1 MNKFNAP
8 SYQRKVTNHKNRR
21 NAVIA
26 ALTSYI
32 QDVVKENG
40 TITFPEP
47 KKFRMSH
54 DEVVALHWGKCPK
67 PYLEGETYDEGVVL
81 ELSIPKISR
90 GFLPSAAPLSSTK
103 MSELM
108 EVAVAIE
115 ELTHSPAPLD
125 DLAKEVETLG
135 AIYQKESSEMIAWIT
150 EATVEMKE
158 IRFSEPLSIPA
169 LFSDAPII
177 AVKYALAKATAGRK
191 EKVEKVE
198 QVCLMVESENKLIGK
213 FEKKVPLAICRKNLA
228 ALLQLAKEMDKVVSV
243 EPVEK

>member
-103 MSELM
+103 MSELI

-135 AIYQKESSEMIAWIT
+135 AIYQKESSEIVAWIT
-150 EATVEMKE
+150 DATVEMNE
-158 IRFSEPLSIPA
+158 IRFSEPLTIPA

-177 AVKYALAKATAGRK
+177 AVKYAFAKSAVSK
-191 EKVEKVE
+191 EKVE

-213 FEKKVPLAICRKNLA
+213 FEKKIPLAICRKNLA
-228 ALLQLAKEMDKVVSV
+228 ALLQLAKEIDKAVSV

>member
-135 AIYQKESSEMIAWIT
+135 AIYQKESSEMVAWIT
-150 EATVEMKE
+150 DATVEMKE

>member
-1 MNKFNAP
+1 MNKLNAP

-26 ALTSYI
+26 ALISYI

-81 ELSIPKISR
+81 ELSIPKVSR
-90 GFLPSAAPLSSTK
+90 GFLPSASPLSSTN

-135 AIYQKESSEMIAWIT
+135 AIFQKESSEMIAWIT

-158 IRFSEPLSIPA
+158 VRFSEPLSIPA
-169 LFSDAPII
+169 LFPGAPILAI
-177 AVKYALAKATAGRK
+177 KYALAKASNGSN
-191 EKVEKVE
+191 EKVE
-198 QVCLMVESENKLIGK
+198 QVCLIVESENKLIGK

-228 ALLQLAKEMDKVVSV
+228 ALLQLAKEMDKAISV

>member
-21 NAVIA
+21 NAVIS

-54 DEVVALHWGKCPK
+54 DEVVALHWGRCPK
-67 PYLEGETYDEGVVL
+67 PYMEGETYDEGVVL

-90 GFLPSAAPLSSTK
+90 GFLPNAAPLSSSK

-115 ELTHSPAPLD
+115 ELTHSPAHLD

-150 EATVEMKE
+150 EATVEMIE
-158 IRFSEPLSIPA
+158 IRFSKPLSIPA
-169 LFSDAPII
+169 LFDSSPIV
-177 AVKYALAKATAGRK
+177 AVKYALAKSTPGSK
-191 EKVEKVE
+191 EKVE
-198 QVCLMVESENKLIGK
+198 QVCLMVEAENKLIGK

-228 ALLQLAKEMDKVVSV
+228 ALLQLAKEIDKAVSV

>member
-8 SYQRKVTNHKNRR
+8 SYQRKVTNHKNRH
-21 NAVIA
+21 NAVVA

-47 KKFRMSH
+47 KKFRMIH

-67 PYLEGETYDEGVVL
+67 PYLEGETYEEGVVL
-81 ELSIPKISR
+81 ELSIPKVSR
-90 GFLPSAAPLSSTK
+90 GFLPSAAPLSSTN

-115 ELTHSPAPLD
+115 EVTHSPAPLD
-125 DLAKEVETLG
+125 DIAKEVETLG
-135 AIYQKESSEMIAWIT
+135 AIFQKELSEMIGWIT
-150 EATVEMKE
+150 DATVELKE

-169 LFSDAPII
+169 LFPGAPIL
-177 AVKYALAKATAGRK
+177 AVKYALAKATAGSK
-191 EKVEKVE
+191 EKVE

-213 FEKKVPLAICRKNLA
+213 FEKKVPLAICRKNLS
-228 ALLQLAKEMDKVVSV
+228 ALLQLAKEIDRLVSV

>member
-103 MSELM
+103 MSELI

-135 AIYQKESSEMIAWIT
+135 AIYQKESSEIVAWIT
-150 EATVEMKE
+150 DATVEMNE
-158 IRFSEPLSIPA
+158 IRFSEPLTIPA

-177 AVKYALAKATAGRK
+177 AVKYAFAKSAVSK
-191 EKVEKVE
+191 EKVE

-213 FEKKVPLAICRKNLA
+213 FEKKIPLAICRKNLA
-228 ALLQLAKEMDKVVSV
+228 ALLQLAKEMDNAVSV

>member
-103 MSELM
+103 MSELI

-115 ELTHSPAPLD
+115 ELTHSPAPLG

-135 AIYQKESSEMIAWIT
+135 AIYQKESSEIVAWIT
-150 EATVEMKE
+150 DATVEMNE
-158 IRFSEPLSIPA
+158 IRFSEPLTIPA

-177 AVKYALAKATAGRK
+177 AVKYAFAKSAVSK
-191 EKVEKVE
+191 EKVE

-228 ALLQLAKEMDKVVSV
+228 ALLQLAKEMDKAISV

>member
-21 NAVIA
+21 NAVIS

-54 DEVVALHWGKCPK
+54 DEVVALHWGRCPK
-67 PYLEGETYDEGVVL
+67 PYMEGETYDEGVVL

-90 GFLPSAAPLSSTK
+90 GFLPNAAPLSSSK

-150 EATVEMKE
+150 EATVEMIE
-158 IRFSEPLSIPA
+158 IRFSKPLSIPA
-169 LFSDAPII
+169 LFDSSPIV
-177 AVKYALAKATAGRK
+177 AVKYALAKSPPGSK
-191 EKVEKVE
+191 EKVE
-198 QVCLMVESENKLIGK
+198 QVCLMVEAENKLIGK

-228 ALLQLAKEMDKVVSV
+228 ALLQLAKEIDKAVSV

>member
-21 NAVIA
+21 NAVIS

-54 DEVVALHWGKCPK
+54 DEVVALHWGRCPK
-67 PYLEGETYDEGVVL
+67 PYMEGVVL

-90 GFLPSAAPLSSTK
+90 GFLPNAAPLSSSK

-150 EATVEMKE
+150 EATVEMIE
-158 IRFSEPLSIPA
+158 IRFSKPLSIPA
-169 LFSDAPII
+169 LFDSSPIV
-177 AVKYALAKATAGRK
+177 AVKYALAKSTPGSK
-191 EKVEKVE
+191 EKVE
-198 QVCLMVESENKLIGK
+198 QVCLMVEAENKLIGK

-228 ALLQLAKEMDKVVSV
+228 ALLQLAKEIDKAVSV

>member
-8 SYQRKVTNHKNRR
+8 SYQRKITNHKNRR
-21 NAVIA
+21 NAVIV

-32 QDVVKENG
+32 QDVVKDNG

-67 PYLEGETYDEGVVL
+67 PYLPGEFYDEGVVM
-81 ELSIPKISR
+81 ELNIPKISH
-90 GFLPSAAPLSSTK
+90 GFLPSVTPLSSTN

-108 EVAVAIE
+108 EVAIVLE

-125 DLAKEVETLG
+125 DLAKEVENLG
-135 AIYQKESSEMIAWIT
+135 AIYQKEFSEIVAWIT
-150 EATVEMKE
+150 EAAVEMKE
-158 IRFSEPLSIPA
+158 IRFSKPLSISA

-177 AVKYALAKATAGRK
+177 AVKYALAKATNGSK
-191 EKVEKVE
+191 EKVE
-198 QVCLMVESENKLIGK
+198 QVCLIVESENKLIGK
-213 FEKKVPLAICRKNLA
+213 FEKKVPLANSFHGLA
-228 ALLQLAKEMDKVVSV
+228 ALMQIAKEMDKTISV
-243 EPVEK
+243 EK

>member
-32 QDVVKENG
+32 HDVVKENG

-67 PYLEGETYDEGVVL
+67 PYLPGETYEEGVVL
-81 ELSIPKISR
+81 ELAIPKVSR
-90 GFLPSAAPLSSTK
+90 GFLPSTVPLSSTK

-108 EVAVAIE
+108 EIAVAVE
-115 ELTHSPAPLD
+115 VLTHSPAPLD
-125 DLAKEVETLG
+125 DLSKEVEALD
-135 AIYQKESSEMIAWIT
+135 AIFKKESCEMLGWIT
-150 EATVEMKE
+150 KATIEMNE
-158 IRFSEPLSIPA
+158 IRFSEPLTIPA
-169 LFSDAPII
+169 LLSGCPII
-177 AVKYALAKATAGRK
+177 AVKYALAKSVDGGK
-191 EKVEKVE
+191 QKVE
-198 QVCLMVESENKLIGK
+198 QVCLVTESENKLCGK
-213 FEKKVPLAICRKNLA
+213 FEKKVPLAICRRSLA
-228 ALLQLAKEMDKVVSV
+228 ALLQLAKEMDKAIATATV
-243 EPVEK
+243 ETSEK

>member
-103 MSELM
+103 MSELI

-135 AIYQKESSEMIAWIT
+135 AIYQKESSEIVAWIT
-150 EATVEMKE
+150 DATVEMNE
-158 IRFSEPLSIPA
+158 IRFSEPLTIPA

-177 AVKYALAKATAGRK
+177 AVKYAFAKSAVSK
-191 EKVEKVE
+191 EKVE

-228 ALLQLAKEMDKVVSV
+228 ALLQLAKEMDKAISV

>member
-40 TITFPEP
+40 TITFPEQ

-103 MSELM
+103 MSELI

-135 AIYQKESSEMIAWIT
+135 AIYQKESSEIVAWIT
-150 EATVEMKE
+150 DATVEMNE
-158 IRFSEPLSIPA
+158 IRFSEPLTIPA

-177 AVKYALAKATAGRK
+177 AVKYAFAKSAVSK
-191 EKVEKVE
+191 EKVE

-228 ALLQLAKEMDKVVSV
+228 ALLQLAKEIDKAISV

>member
-8 SYQRKVTNHKNRR
+8 SYQRKVINHKNRR

-67 PYLEGETYDEGVVL
+67 PYLPCEFYDEGVIL

-103 MSELM
+103 MSELI

-135 AIYQKESSEMIAWIT
+135 AIYQKESSEIVAWIT
-150 EATVEMKE
+150 DATVEMNE
-158 IRFSEPLSIPA
+158 IRFSEPLTIPA

-177 AVKYALAKATAGRK
+177 AVKYAFAKSAVSK
-191 EKVEKVE
+191 EKVE

-213 FEKKVPLAICRKNLA
+213 FEKKIPLAICRKNLA
-228 ALLQLAKEMDKVVSV
+228 ALLQLAKEIDKAVSV

>member
-1 MNKFNAP
+1 
-8 SYQRKVTNHKNRR
+8 
-21 NAVIA
+21 
-26 ALTSYI
+26 
-32 QDVVKENG
+32 
-40 TITFPEP
+40 
-47 KKFRMSH
+47 
-54 DEVVALHWGKCPK
+54 
-67 PYLEGETYDEGVVL
+67 
-81 ELSIPKISR
+81 
-90 GFLPSAAPLSSTK
+90 

-135 AIYQKESSEMIAWIT
+135 AIFQKESSEMIAWIT

-158 IRFSEPLSIPA
+158 VRFSEPLTIPA

-177 AVKYALAKATAGRK
+177 AVKYAFAKAAGSK
-191 EKVEKVE
+191 EKVE

-228 ALLQLAKEMDKVVSV
+228 ALLQLAKEMDKAISV

>member
-54 DEVVALHWGKCPK
+54 DEVVALHWGKCPR
-67 PYLEGETYDEGVVL
+67 PYLLGEFYDEGVVL

-90 GFLPSAAPLSSTK
+90 GFLPSATPLLSTK

-125 DLAKEVETLG
+125 ALAKEVETLG

>member
-21 NAVIA
+21 NAVIS

-54 DEVVALHWGKCPK
+54 DEVVALHWGRCPK
-67 PYLEGETYDEGVVL
+67 PYMEGETYDEGVVL

-90 GFLPSAAPLSSTK
+90 GFLPNAAPLSSSK

-150 EATVEMKE
+150 EATVEMIE
-158 IRFSEPLSIPA
+158 IRFSKPLSIPA
-169 LFSDAPII
+169 LFDSSPIV
-177 AVKYALAKATAGRK
+177 AVKYALAKSTPGSK
-191 EKVEKVE
+191 
-198 QVCLMVESENKLIGK
+198 
-213 FEKKVPLAICRKNLA
+213 
-228 ALLQLAKEMDKVVSV
+228 
-243 EPVEK
+243 

>member
-26 ALTSYI
+26 ALISYI

-81 ELSIPKISR
+81 ELSIPKVSR
-90 GFLPSAAPLSSTK
+90 GFLPSASPLSSTN

-135 AIYQKESSEMIAWIT
+135 AIYQKESSEIVAWIT
-150 EATVEMKE
+150 DATVEMNE
-158 IRFSEPLSIPA
+158 IRFSEPLTIPA

-177 AVKYALAKATAGRK
+177 AVKYTFAKSAVSK
-191 EKVEKVE
+191 EKVE

-213 FEKKVPLAICRKNLA
+213 FEKKVPLAICRKNLS
-228 ALLQLAKEMDKVVSV
+228 ALLQLAKEMDKAVSV

>member
-21 NAVIA
+21 NAVIS

-54 DEVVALHWGKCPK
+54 DEVVALHWGRCPK
-67 PYLEGETYDEGVVL
+67 PYMEGATYDEGVVL

-90 GFLPSAAPLSSTK
+90 GFLPNAAPLSSSK

-150 EATVEMKE
+150 EATVEMIE
-158 IRFSEPLSIPA
+158 IRFSKPLSIPA
-169 LFSDAPII
+169 LFDSSPIV
-177 AVKYALAKATAGRK
+177 AVKYALAKSTPGSK
-191 EKVEKVE
+191 EKVE
-198 QVCLMVESENKLIGK
+198 QVCLMVEAENKLIGK

-228 ALLQLAKEMDKVVSV
+228 ALLQLAKEIDKAVSV

>member
-21 NAVIA
+21 NAVIS

-54 DEVVALHWGKCPK
+54 DEVVALHWGRCPK
-67 PYLEGETYDEGVVL
+67 PYMEGETYDEGVVL

-90 GFLPSAAPLSSTK
+90 GFLPNAAPLSSSK

-150 EATVEMKE
+150 EATVEMTE
-158 IRFSEPLSIPA
+158 IRFSKPLSIPA
-169 LFSDAPII
+169 LFDSSPIV
-177 AVKYALAKATAGRK
+177 AVKYALAKSTPGSK
-191 EKVEKVE
+191 EKVE
-198 QVCLMVESENKLIGK
+198 QVCLMVEAENKLIGK

-228 ALLQLAKEMDKVVSV
+228 ALLQLAKEMDKAVSV
-243 EPVEK
+243 ESVEK

>member
-21 NAVIA
+21 NAVIS

-54 DEVVALHWGKCPK
+54 DEVVALHWGRSPK
-67 PYLEGETYDEGVVL
+67 PYMEGETYDEGVVL

-90 GFLPSAAPLSSTK
+90 GFLPNAAPLSSSK

-150 EATVEMKE
+150 EATVEMIE
-158 IRFSEPLSIPA
+158 IRFSKPLSIPA
-169 LFSDAPII
+169 LFDSSPIV
-177 AVKYALAKATAGRK
+177 AVKYALAKSTPGSK
-191 EKVEKVE
+191 EKVE
-198 QVCLMVESENKLIGK
+198 QVCLMVEAENKLIGK

-228 ALLQLAKEMDKVVSV
+228 ALLQLAKEIDKAVSV

>member
-103 MSELM
+103 MSELI

-125 DLAKEVETLG
+125 YLAKEVETLG
-135 AIYQKESSEMIAWIT
+135 AIYQKESSEIVAWIT
-150 EATVEMKE
+150 DATVEMNE
-158 IRFSEPLSIPA
+158 IRFSEPLTIPA

-177 AVKYALAKATAGRK
+177 AVKYAFAKSAVSK
-191 EKVEKVE
+191 EKVE

-228 ALLQLAKEMDKVVSV
+228 ALLQLAKEMDKAISV

>member
-1 MNKFNAP
+1 MNKLNAP

-26 ALTSYI
+26 ALISYI

-81 ELSIPKISR
+81 ELSIPKVSR
-90 GFLPSAAPLSSTK
+90 GFLPSASPLSSTN

-135 AIYQKESSEMIAWIT
+135 AIFQKESSEMIAWIT

-158 IRFSEPLSIPA
+158 VRFSEPLSIPA
-169 LFSDAPII
+169 LFPGAPILAI
-177 AVKYALAKATAGRK
+177 KYALAKASNGSN
-191 EKVEKVE
+191 EKVE
-198 QVCLMVESENKLIGK
+198 QVCLIVESENKLIGK
-213 FEKKVPLAICRKNLA
+213 FEKKVPPGNLPEEPRRPSATRKGNG
-228 ALLQLAKEMDKVVSV
+228 
-243 EPVEK
+243 

>member
-21 NAVIA
+21 NAVIS

-54 DEVVALHWGKCPK
+54 DEVVALHWGRCPK
-67 PYLEGETYDEGVVL
+67 PYMEGETYDEGVVL

-90 GFLPSAAPLSSTK
+90 GFLPNAAPLSSSK

-135 AIYQKESSEMIAWIT
+135 AIYQKESSEMITWIT
-150 EATVEMKE
+150 EATVEMME
-158 IRFSEPLSIPA
+158 IRFSKPLSIPA
-169 LFSDAPII
+169 LFDSSPIV
-177 AVKYALAKATAGRK
+177 AVKYALAKSTSVSK
-191 EKVEKVE
+191 EKVE
-198 QVCLMVESENKLIGK
+198 QVCLMVEAENKLIGK
-213 FEKKVPLAICRKNLA
+213 FEKKVPLAICRKHLA
-228 ALLQLAKEMDKVVSV
+228 ALLQLAKEMDKAVSV

>member
-21 NAVIA
+21 NAVVA

-32 QDVVKENG
+32 QDVVKENS
-40 TITFPEP
+40 TITFTEP

-90 GFLPSAAPLSSTK
+90 GVLPSAVPLSSTK
-103 MSELM
+103 MSELI
-108 EVAVAIE
+108 EVAEAIE

-125 DLAKEVETLG
+125 DLAKEVENLG
-135 AIYQKESSEMIAWIT
+135 AIFQKESSEMLGWIT
-150 EATVEMKE
+150 ETTAEQKE
-158 IRFSEPLSIPA
+158 IRFPEPLSIPA
-169 LFSDAPII
+169 LFSDAPIK
-177 AVKYALAKATAGRK
+177 AVKYALAKATAGSK
-191 EKVEKVE
+191 EKVE

-213 FEKKVPLAICRKNLA
+213 FEKKIPLAICRKNLA
-228 ALLQLAKEMDKVVSV
+228 ALLQLAKEMDKVTSV

>member
-21 NAVIA
+21 NAVIS

-54 DEVVALHWGKCPK
+54 DEVVALHWGRCPK
-67 PYLEGETYDEGVVL
+67 PYMEGETYDEGVVL

-90 GFLPSAAPLSSTK
+90 GFLPNAAPLSSSK

-150 EATVEMKE
+150 EATVEMIE
-158 IRFSEPLSIPA
+158 IRFSKPLSIPA
-169 LFSDAPII
+169 LFDSSPIV
-177 AVKYALAKATAGRK
+177 AVKYALAKSTPGSK
-191 EKVEKVE
+191 EKVE
-198 QVCLMVESENKLIGK
+198 QVCLMVEAENKLIGK
-213 FEKKVPLAICRKNLA
+213 FEKKVPLAICGKNLA
-228 ALLQLAKEMDKVVSV
+228 ALLQLAKEIDKAVSV

>member
-21 NAVIA
+21 NTVIA

-32 QDVVKENG
+32 QEVVKENG

-47 KKFRMSH
+47 KKFRISH
-54 DEVVALHWGKCPK
+54 DEVVALHWGRCPK
-67 PYLEGETYDEGVVL
+67 PYMEGETYDEGVVL

-90 GFLPSAAPLSSTK
+90 GFLPNAAPLSSSK

-135 AIYQKESSEMIAWIT
+135 AIYQKESSEMIGWIT
-150 EATVEMKE
+150 DVTTELKE
-158 IRFSEPLSIPA
+158 IRFPKPLSIPA
-169 LFSDAPII
+169 LFDNSPIV
-177 AVKYALAKATAGRK
+177 AVKYALAKSTPGSK
-191 EKVEKVE
+191 EKVE
-198 QVCLMVESENKLIGK
+198 QVCLMVEAENKLIGK

-228 ALLQLAKEMDKVVSV
+228 AILRLAKEMDKVVSV

>member
-103 MSELM
+103 MSELI

-135 AIYQKESSEMIAWIT
+135 AIYQKESSEIVAWIT
-150 EATVEMKE
+150 DATVEMNE
-158 IRFSEPLSIPA
+158 IRFSEPLTIPA

-177 AVKYALAKATAGRK
+177 AVKYAFAKSAVSK
-191 EKVEKVE
+191 EKVE

-228 ALLQLAKEMDKVVSV
+228 ALLQLAKEMDKAVSV

>member
-26 ALTSYI
+26 SLTSYI

-103 MSELM
+103 MSELI

-135 AIYQKESSEMIAWIT
+135 AIYQKESSEIVAWIT
-150 EATVEMKE
+150 DATVEMNE
-158 IRFSEPLSIPA
+158 IRFSEPLTIPA

-177 AVKYALAKATAGRK
+177 AVKYAFAKSAVSK
-191 EKVEKVE
+191 EKVE

-213 FEKKVPLAICRKNLA
+213 FEKKIPLAICRKNLA
-228 ALLQLAKEMDKVVSV
+228 ALLQLAKEMDKAVSV

>member
-47 KKFRMSH
+47 KKFRISH

-103 MSELM
+103 MSELI

-135 AIYQKESSEMIAWIT
+135 AIYQKESSEIVAWIT
-150 EATVEMKE
+150 DATVEMNE
-158 IRFSEPLSIPA
+158 IRFSEPLTIPA

-177 AVKYALAKATAGRK
+177 AVKYAFAKSAVSK
-191 EKVEKVE
+191 EKVE

-213 FEKKVPLAICRKNLA
+213 FEKKIPLAICRKNLA
-228 ALLQLAKEMDKVVSV
+228 ALLQLAKEIDKAVSV

>member
-21 NAVIA
+21 NAVIS

-54 DEVVALHWGKCPK
+54 DEVVALHWGRCPK
-67 PYLEGETYDEGVVL
+67 PYMEGETYDEGVVL

-90 GFLPSAAPLSSTK
+90 GFLPNAAPLSSSK

-150 EATVEMKE
+150 EATVEMIE
-158 IRFSEPLSIPA
+158 IRFSKPLSIPA
-169 LFSDAPII
+169 LFDSSPIV
-177 AVKYALAKATAGRK
+177 AVKYALAKSTRGSK
-191 EKVEKVE
+191 EKVE
-198 QVCLMVESENKLIGK
+198 QVCLMVEAENKLIGK

-228 ALLQLAKEMDKVVSV
+228 ALLQLAKEIDKAVSV

>member
-8 SYQRKVTNHKNRR
+8 SYQRKVANHKNRR
-21 NAVIA
+21 NAVIS

-54 DEVVALHWGKCPK
+54 DEVVALHWGRCPK
-67 PYLEGETYDEGVVL
+67 PYMEGETYDEGVVL

-90 GFLPSAAPLSSTK
+90 GFLPNAAPLSSSK

-150 EATVEMKE
+150 EATVEMIE
-158 IRFSEPLSIPA
+158 IRFSKPLSIPA
-169 LFSDAPII
+169 LFDSSPIV
-177 AVKYALAKATAGRK
+177 AVKYALAKSTPGSK
-191 EKVEKVE
+191 EKVE
-198 QVCLMVESENKLIGK
+198 QVCLMVEAENKLIGK

-228 ALLQLAKEMDKVVSV
+228 ALLQLAKEIDKAVSV

>member
-26 ALTSYI
+26 ALISYI

-54 DEVVALHWGKCPK
+54 DEVVALHWCKCPK

-135 AIYQKESSEMIAWIT
+135 AIYQKESSEIVAWIT
-150 EATVEMKE
+150 DATVEMNE
-158 IRFSEPLSIPA
+158 IRFSEPLTIPA

-177 AVKYALAKATAGRK
+177 AVKYAFAKSAVSK
-191 EKVEKVE
+191 EKVE

-213 FEKKVPLAICRKNLA
+213 FEKKIPLAICRKNLA
-228 ALLQLAKEMDKVVSV
+228 ALLQLAKEIDNAVSV